1 MTRTAGRRRTRGADT
16 GRQQDGSRLPQ
27 TPQRQAGTSAPPL
40 GDPGTPWQKV
50 LWKRQARADNYT
62 DASFLEA
69 LVVNA
74 GVQPVRRY
82 RPIVLASLALAQQL
96 CTVVAA
102 VAIPAHL
109 RSVGAAY
116 SLKRCMEGQMCRPEG
131 RGGVMDSRRCRFTLR
146 RRGGVCSGVKRAC
159 HLPPC
164 ASCCGPTAQGRVQH
178 TPMLIDSPHA
188 TCGESIKRNRNL
200 QCHS

>member
-1 MTRTAGRRRTRGADT
+1 MTCTTGRRRTRWADT
-16 GRQQDGSRLPQ
+16 GRQQDGKKLPQ
-27 TPQRQAGTSAPPL
+27 TPQRKAGTSALPL
-40 GDPGTPWQKV
+40 DDPGTPWQKV

-109 RSVGAAY
+109 RSVGATC
-116 SLKRCMEGQMCRPEG
+116 SL
-131 RGGVMDSRRCRFTLR
+131 
-146 RRGGVCSGVKRAC
+146 
-159 HLPPC
+159 
-164 ASCCGPTAQGRVQH
+164 
-178 TPMLIDSPHA
+178 
-188 TCGESIKRNRNL
+188 
-200 QCHS
+200 

>member
-1 MTRTAGRRRTRGADT
+1 MTCTAGRRRTRGADT
-16 GRQQDGSRLPQ
+16 GRQQDGSRLHR
-27 TPQRQAGTSAPPL
+27 RQAGTSAPPL

-109 RSVGAAY
+109 RSVRDTCTLY
-116 SLKRCMEGQMCRPEG
+116 WCMGSQMCGPEW
-131 RGGVMDSRRCRFTLR
+131 RGGVMEGRRCRSTLR
-146 RRGGVCSGVKRAC
+146 RRDGACSGVQRA
-159 HLPPC
+159 
-164 ASCCGPTAQGRVQH
+164 
-178 TPMLIDSPHA
+178 
-188 TCGESIKRNRNL
+188 
-200 QCHS
+200 